1 MTGATT
7 PCPAE
12 AASHASTFCHSAL
25 PGLEAIIKQRWNE
38 MVPSPDPRLRGSM
51 LVDHDLPHSLATRLQ
66 ILAPAESG
74 LSTCLERLE
83 AALRAQVP
91 SHGAFG
97 EDDELDVDTPLG
109 LAPIGAPQACMRALV
124 QDFSRRQRQATMLV
138 AGCVTASSILTVVGV
153 VALATIAGPPAGR
166 SEAPSPRHANAV
178 AWQGPSPDLP
188 AVMHVSASPD
198 RTGKGDSLFV
208 PARLGA
214 VEPAAAPT
222 ALPAAWRASGP
233 QLILMQTGRSISL
246 APLIEP
252 RRASYVL
259 IRGLPGDAK
268 LSAGQRSPSG
278 AWLVKAGDVGSL
290 TMSISGDVSGDYTAE
305 IYALGVGAP
314 PQGRQRLVFRVE
326 PGFGRMAADGCNWAA
341 TLRDMAMTSKA
352 GREGGVSAS
361 AEPQAAHL
369 TDEGETTEAGLPYE
383 RTSEAGDAE
392 SSERMKILASLSG

>member
-12 AASHASTFCHSAL
+12 TGLQALPCRSAL

-38 MVPSPDPRLRGSM
+38 VAPSPDPRLRGTR
-51 LVDHDLPHSLATRLQ
+51 LVDPDLPPSLATRLQ
-66 ILAPAESG
+66 ILAPADSG
-74 LSTCLERLE
+74 LTTFIERLE
-83 AALRAQVP
+83 VALRAAIP
-91 SHGAFG
+91 SADAFG
-97 EDDELDVDTPLG
+97 EDDELDVDMPLG
-109 LAPIGAPQACMRALV
+109 LAPIGAPQACMQALV

-166 SEAPSPRHANAV
+166 SE
-178 AWQGPSPDLP
+178 GPSPGHLNALAWQPSSDDTP
-188 AVMHVSASPD
+188 AVVPISASPE
-198 RTGKGDSLFV
+198 RTAKGDSLFV
-208 PARLGA
+208 PARLDA
-214 VEPAAAPT
+214 AEPAAAPT
-222 ALPAAWRASGP
+222 VLPAVQRASGP
-233 QLILMQTGRSISL
+233 ELILMQPGRSLSL

-259 IRGLPGDAK
+259 IRGLPADAK

-278 AWLVKAGDVGSL
+278 AWLVKASDIGSL
-290 TMSISGDVSGDYTAE
+290 TMSIGGDVSGDYTAE

-326 PGFGRMAADGCNWAA
+326 PGFGRMATDGFNWAA
-341 TLRDMAMTSKA
+341 TLRDMAMTSEA
-352 GREGGVSAS
+352 GREGGVSIS

-369 TDEGETTEAGLPYE
+369 LDEDETTETDFPYE
-383 RTSEAGDAE
+383 RTSEAGHAE
-392 SSERMKILASLSG
+392 SKERMKILASLSG